1 MVGVSE
7 KLSTDRID
15 SERLS
20 LVRGNFSQCV
30 VTTAAAAR
38 VAGLSGAQ
46 TAKPARGEISKIAV
60 GETTL
65 STNRLQSQTE
75 PPAPAP
81 ASTPDSRLLTPN
93 FQLHLHFLHGHRH
106 HLTSASNCIRLYR
119 SSQIFSPHTIDCRL
133 FSTAGLFSSA
143 PMVTPS
149 SEENSSAGAK
159 STLQSKSPTKLQSQS
174 AEQQPTNY
182 FYRFGCSHKTQQ
194 KLQLQTQ
201 TQPFHNQMC
210 VFSRPHCGINAQH
223 SPAHTAPI
231 SSPTTAQQSQSWSK
245 SQSGSVSGLWT
256 CGRRKCATCCT
267 ISN

>member
-1 MVGVSE
+1 MGTANVCCPCCNGRHPRE
-7 KLSTDRID
+7 PATW
-15 SERLS
+15 S
-20 LVRGNFSQCV
+20 LIGTNRS
-30 VTTAAAAR
+30 TAAIH
-38 VAGLSGAQ
+38 VKL
-46 TAKPARGEISKIAV
+46 KI
-60 GETTL
+60 
-65 STNRLQSQTE
+65 QQ
-75 PPAPAP
+75 
-81 ASTPDSRLLTPN
+81 
-93 FQLHLHFLHGHRH
+93 
-106 HLTSASNCIRLYR
+106 
-119 SSQIFSPHTIDCRL
+119 
-133 FSTAGLFSSA
+133 
-143 PMVTPS
+143 
-149 SEENSSAGAK
+149 NSSAGAK

-267 ISN
+267 ISNWIKWLNAWMTDASNWQAANERLRQRTQIEWSEPLRVNVGQ